1 MSTIPVLSAAGR
13 LLAGRA
19 ETVTGRQCTN
29 EVDRTVGDARRATM
43 NEGHLQYLA
52 SPEWAKTLET
62 DLLPWIDSVGDLGDD
77 VLEVGPGPGLTT
89 DLLRPRG
96 SRRLAGTNVDV
107 IHGDAADAG
116 LPADRFSAVTAFS
129 MLHHMTSSAEQGT
142 LFREVYRVLRPGG
155 VFLGVD
161 ALDLDRLRDAHVDD
175 TFNPIDPDTM
185 VVLLEAVGLRDVRID
200 RHDYQFRFVAT
211 KTPAT

>member
-1 MSTIPVLSAAGR
+1 
-13 LLAGRA
+13 
-19 ETVTGRQCTN
+19 
-29 EVDRTVGDARRATM
+29 M
-43 NEGHLQYLA
+43 NEGHLRYLA

-89 DLLRPRG
+89 DLLRR
-96 SRRLAGTNVDV
+96 RVARVTAVEVDDDLAAELATRLAGTNVDV